1 MKLYI
6 YEFSSPRRNGQN
18 STDKLVL
25 GALSEYCREEKIP
38 LQKSPVI
45 HRPLS
50 GKPMFEESGFHFSV
64 SHSGNL
70 WACLIG
76 ITPVGLDIQKK
87 KTASWQSIACRF
99 FTGDE
104 KEYVEEMGEDGF
116 WNLWVMK
123 EAYVKYLGTT
133 LAKGLQQ
140 YSMVENGR
148 LRKEIDGIS
157 ISLIPMNDDFYC
169 ACAWDGREDICKR
182 SLAQNHI

>member
-1 MKLYI
+1 
-6 YEFSSPRRNGQN
+6 
-18 STDKLVL
+18 
-25 GALSEYCREEKIP
+25 
-38 LQKSPVI
+38 
-45 HRPLS
+45 
-50 GKPMFEESGFHFSV
+50 
-64 SHSGNL
+64 
-70 WACLIG
+70 
-76 ITPVGLDIQKK
+76 
-87 KTASWQSIACRF
+87 
-99 FTGDE
+99 
-104 KEYVEEMGEDGF
+104 MGEDGF

>member
-87 KTASWQSIACRF
+87 KLHHGNPLHVAFLPVTKRNMWRRW
-99 FTGDE
+99 E
-104 KEYVEEMGEDGF
+104 KMAF
-116 WNLWVMK
+116 
-123 EAYVKYLGTT
+123 GTF
-133 LAKGLQQ
+133 G
-140 YSMVENGR
+140 S
-148 LRKEIDGIS
+148 
-157 ISLIPMNDDFYC
+157 
-169 ACAWDGREDICKR
+169 
-182 SLAQNHI
+182 